1 MQNLKNSDHVLIM
14 GWFDFLKKNK
24 NKEGED
30 KKGAPSSNDDV
41 DQAEKGKSALN
52 LDASAEATMQREA
65 ILLQILDGLYD
76 NPMKFIM
83 QKRAKVEILKHL
95 TTFLDSRPA
104 AKEFWTKEGKDI
116 VTSVSNLLDDA
127 DKFAYEK
134 GLRSSP
140 QRQSLIINIAMIG
153 AVAVLFVLM
162 YSIPDDGIKM
172 IITNSMIYVLCAMCC
187 IPQLLQRF
195 LSSKYMKFQ
204 ATNAPEFTKTVTSR
218 LEILHDMVQYLLTD
232 IRETLLT
239 AGNDV
244 SNIRF
249 QLWNSDYKD
258 IKVLDSKVVPGMA
271 KTVYVVRFT
280 KDVEDENEP
289 EMPRASGPDSDVD
302 FETDPNNAGTLK
314 ENGDADE
321 SVDEDIEGDS
331 SGSEKKYP

>member
-1 MQNLKNSDHVLIM
+1 M

-24 NKEGED
+24 KKEGED
-30 KKGAPSSNDDV
+30 PKGTPASNDDV
-41 DQAEKGKSALN
+41 DQVEKGKSPLN
-52 LDASAEATMQREA
+52 LDANAEATMQREA

-76 NPMKFIM
+76 NPIKFM
-83 QKRAKVEILKHL
+83 LQKRAKVEILKHL

-116 VTSVSNLLDDA
+116 IATVSNLLDDA

-134 GLRSSP
+134 GLRMSP
-140 QRQSLIINIAMIG
+140 QKQSLIVNVAMLG
-153 AVAVLFVLM
+153 GVVALFILM
-162 YSIPDDGIKM
+162 YTIPDDNVRTIL
-172 IITNSMIYVLCAMCC
+172 TSSMIYVLCALCC
-187 IPQLLQRF
+187 IPQLLQKF
-195 LSSKYMKFQ
+195 LNSKYMKFQ
-204 ATNAPEFTKTVTSR
+204 AANAPEFTKRVTSR

-271 KTVYVVRFT
+271 KTVYIVRFT

-289 EMPRASGPDSDVD
+289 EMPPASGPDSDVD
-302 FETDPNNAGTLK
+302 FETDPRNAKVDK
-314 ENGDADE
+314 ENIDADE
-321 SVDEDIEGDS
+321 KDDNDIDENS
-331 SGSEKKYP
+331 SGPD